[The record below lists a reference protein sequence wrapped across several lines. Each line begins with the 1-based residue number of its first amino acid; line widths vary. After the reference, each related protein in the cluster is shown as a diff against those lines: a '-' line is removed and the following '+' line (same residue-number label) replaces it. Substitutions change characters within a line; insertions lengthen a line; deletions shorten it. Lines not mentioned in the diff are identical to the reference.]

1 MEKNSILYLLKSQ
14 DLEEKKLDLFREKL
28 KDKNFTLEDC
38 DKLLRKLGYS
48 NIFTF
53 QSDSERDIEDE
64 NIEFERIKLKKG
76 LADE

>member
-1 MEKNSILYLLKSQ
+1 VEKNSILYLLKSQ

-48 NIFTF
+48 NMFTF